1 MESTK
6 TAPPKSA
13 LILGGGGMFGAYQA
27 GVWQVLSSRF
37 RPDVFIGA
45 SVGGLNA
52 WAMSGGCPPDEW
64 AAAWQTMP
72 MGAPP
77 GLRRPRSLLGGCIE
91 TEKFENMIQQLCARF
106 TPRTPCAIALTDLL
120 RLKPWIV
127 VTPDITWRHMAAS
140 CAVFGI
146 MPQYQVDG
154 RWQTDGGLLGSV
166 PLWAA
171 TQLGVTHAVT
181 VNILPHGGPWWLR
194 MGKRLLPRP
203 PAPPQCRVMRIE
215 HSVPLGSARD
225 AVVWTPQNAARLL
238 QMGRDDAAAAMP
250 ELDQLLKTF

>member
-6 TAPPKSA
+6 SEPPKSA

-27 GVWQVLSSRF
+27 GVWQVIAPHF
-37 RPDVFIGA
+37 QPDIFIGA
-45 SVGGLNA
+45 SIGGINA
-52 WAMSGGCPPDEW
+52 WAMSGGCPPEEW

-72 MGAPP
+72 MGPPP

-91 TEKFENMIQQLCARF
+91 TEVFENVIQQVYTRF
-106 TPRTPCAIALTDLL
+106 PPRVPCAIALTDLL
-120 RLKPWIV
+120 RLKPRIV
-127 VTPDITWRHMAAS
+127 VTPELTWRHLAAS

-146 MPQYQVDG
+146 LPQYKIDG

-194 MGKRLLPRP
+194 LVKRCLPRL
-203 PAPPQCRVMRIE
+203 PAAPQCRVLRIE

-225 AVVWTPQNAARLL
+225 AVVWSPENATRLL
-238 QMGRDDAAAAMP
+238 QLGRDDAQAALP
-250 ELDQLLKTF
+250 ELHLLLKTF